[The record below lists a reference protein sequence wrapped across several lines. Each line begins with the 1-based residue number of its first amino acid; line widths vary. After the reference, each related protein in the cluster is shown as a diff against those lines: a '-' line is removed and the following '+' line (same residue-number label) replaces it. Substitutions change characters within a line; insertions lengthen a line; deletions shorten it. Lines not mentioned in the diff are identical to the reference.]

1 MAGGRKWNSR
11 DLGLKKKQ
19 LPEVTGLS
27 SQVEDGES
35 INHLLVNYEILYF
48 LIRIQGRFGLCLQ
61 CALIV
66 SVRLC
71 FKIVVFISEKEPQS
85 TYMEVIHLLGCVRTL
100 SPGIYCI
107 CSILKQE
114 SLWSFWFFLKKNQWL
129 GCEKRF
135 SAIVEFLVGEQRAVT
150 FFPLLAEPLIYEV
163 CSLIFHGGPLTVLLL
178 CYKITW
184 KEALTFKCLGMLK
197 MKLPGKAEGIGKIR
211 DLLLKA
217 EQEQTCSDL
226 LSKRAFLKR

>member
-1 MAGGRKWNSR
+1 MAGGREWNSC

-114 SLWSFWFFLKKNQWL
+114 SLWSFWFFFKKSVVRVW
-129 GCEKRF
+129 K
-135 SAIVEFLVGEQRAVT
+135 T
-150 FFPLLAEPLIYEV
+150 FFCNCRV
-163 CSLIFHGGPLTVLLL
+163 FGGWTKSYDFLS
-178 CYKITW
+178 
-184 KEALTFKCLGMLK
+184 F
-197 MKLPGKAEGIGKIR
+197 
-211 DLLLKA
+211 
-217 EQEQTCSDL
+217 TC
-226 LSKRAFLKR
+226 RAFDLWGMFSHFSWWTFDCSFAMLQNYLKRSTYF